1 VLGTTELRTGGGMTS
16 DYLKCGSGATAEVDS
31 FVTEALRICASVF
44 TTSEYIHIGG
54 DEAVT
59 PAADYTVFIR
69 MVEKKVRALG
79 KKMLGWSEIGNSYN
93 GQRIYQ
99 DPTTLVEMYYS
110 GKPPGDIIAW
120 CDFLFLDMCNKNG
133 DLNCQTWAA
142 FLSPQSVYSLNLTQ
156 GGPTV
161 RGLIAPLWGELLHP
175 FDTYNDR
182 QMWPRLVSAA
192 EVAWVPAGSNTSTAW
207 TDYSNRLGNF
217 GCRFDRMG
225 MKWYTNDG
233 LVSWKRCTAN
243 PVRSSVFDNYVPIK
257 DWVDAVHAGRTPA
270 SMLNPAVEAGK
281 MFDLRG
287 RFLGMYSKTA
297 INHSQR
303 LRNGVCL
310 IEVPG
315 QNRVK
320 KLEYQP

>member
-16 DYLKCGSGATAEVDS
+16 DYLKCGSVATAEVDS
-31 FVTEALRICASVF
+31 FVTEALRTCASVF

-54 DEAVT
+54 DEAAT
-59 PAADYTVFIR
+59 PAADYAVFIQ
-69 MVEKKVRALG
+69 MVEKKIRALG
-79 KKMLGWSEIGNSYN
+79 KKMLGWSELGNDYN
-93 GQRIYQ
+93 SPRVYK
-99 DPTTLVEMYYS
+99 DSTTLVEMYYS

-133 DLNCQTWAA
+133 DLNCQNWAGYVS
-142 FLSPQSVYSLNLTQ
+142 LQTVYSLILTQ

-161 RGLIAPLWGELLHP
+161 RGLLAPLWGELLHP

-207 TDYSNRLGNF
+207 TDFSNRLGNF

-225 MKWYTNDG
+225 MKWYTDDG

-243 PVRSSVFDNYVPIK
+243 PVKSSVFDNYMPVK
-257 DWVDAVHAGRTPA
+257 DWVDAAHAVRTPA
-270 SMLNPAVEAGK
+270 ASALNPAVAAGNV
-281 MFDLRG
+281 FDLRG
-287 RFLGMYSKTA
+287 RLLGVYSKTA

-303 LRNGVCL
+303 LSNGIWL

-315 QNRVK
+315 ENRVIK
-320 KLEYQP
+320 VVK